1 MDFCH
6 CLSAAG
12 GWFYQHALAVQTT
25 MERERLED
33 RVESKEEDEILEGY
47 QWQSWEIRVRSQKA
61 RERRQEVKV
70 VAERDSTCRREKFK
84 SLRGGREW
92 DKHHCLET

>member
-12 GWFYQHALAVQTT
+12 GWFHQHVLAAQTT

-47 QWQSWEIRVRSQKA
+47 QWQSWEIRVR
-61 RERRQEVKV
+61 RMRRLWRRGTVYVEER
-70 VAERDSTCRREKFK
+70 

-92 DKHHCLET
+92 DKQNWLET